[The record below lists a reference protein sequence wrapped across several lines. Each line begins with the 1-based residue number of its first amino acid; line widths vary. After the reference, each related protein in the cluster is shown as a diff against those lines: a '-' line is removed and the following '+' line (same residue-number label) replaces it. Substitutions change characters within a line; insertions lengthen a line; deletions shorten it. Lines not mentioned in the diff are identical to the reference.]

1 MKSMKREL
9 SLVAS
14 GVLIGA
20 ALAAPAATAALTA
33 QLSKQMFVVN
43 GKPAQ
48 IEAYSIGGNNYVKLR
63 DVGRAANFSVT
74 YDPQTNTVR
83 IDTHEPYTEETPQS
97 ASGRVVTLPT
107 DGSKYTPRVG
117 DLIPC
122 GDGTL
127 YEVKDTA
134 RFENNC
140 FAPGALPDL
149 PEPTCDWSLFEA
161 AELPAS
167 EVRHYVSDAGDNL
180 YVRNLYETRRMQYTL
195 YNALG
200 RTPEAWRDGKPLVK
214 VYLTIPANYE
224 AYTPVFWPWRA
235 SELEKKAAA
244 VPRGRFWCEAWDAY
258 VDGRFMQTQYYIFVG

>member
-9 SLVAS
+9 ALVAS
-14 GVLIGA
+14 GVLLGA

-33 QLSKQMFVVN
+33 ELSDQKFVVD

-48 IEAYSIGGNNYVKLR
+48 IEAYSIGGSNYVRLR
-63 DVGRAANFSVT
+63 DVGRTANFSVT

-83 IDTHEPYTEETPQS
+83 IDTQEPYAEEA
-97 ASGRVVTLPT
+97 ASGRVVTLPA
-107 DGSKYTPRVG
+107 DGSKYVPQVG

-127 YEVKDTA
+127 YEVKDNS

-149 PEPTCDWSLFEA
+149 PEPACDWSLFEQV
-161 AELPAS
+161 ELPAP

-195 YNALG
+195 YNAFG
-200 RTPEAWRDGKPLVK
+200 QTPEAWREGRPLAK
-214 VYLTIPANYE
+214 VYLTIPAEYE

-235 SELEKKAAA
+235 AELEKKAAA
-244 VPRGRFWCEAWDAY
+244 VPRGRFRVEAWDYY
-258 VDGRFMQTQYYIFVG
+258 VDHIFMQTQYYIFVG